1 MKKHFKLLIAAL
13 LVGSVAFFS
22 ACGDDDDDD
31 DDVTI
36 EAPTLN
42 FLTGDDYTAD
52 GAALAEGDAIK
63 IGVTAQQPGAA
74 GELSSIEVIA
84 SLDGTATTIMDST
97 ITGTQFTIDINET
110 KSDADSETWTF
121 TVTNSDG
128 QEVTKT
134 MTFTLEAEETP
145 FDYENTADG
154 AIYHRWGQYP
164 GAYDLAMNTTMSQS
178 EPDEEKDMVNTSVN
192 GEAFTA
198 TWKAGDGNTTT
209 FVKAEGYDY
218 ENATVE
224 SANAALAGGDP
235 VSEITTEAAAGDVY
249 IASLRG
255 TGEPCVIY
263 IQEVS
268 QDDPLKSG
276 TGYMYF
282 AYKKTSENA
291 GQ

>member
-22 ACGDDDDDD
+22 ACSDDDDD
-31 DDVTI
+31 DDVTPDLPAPSISLKTGDNYTSSDVAVAEGTEVTVGI
-36 EAPTLN
+36 EASQADGNLEAFTVTMN
-42 FLTGDDYTAD
+42 GVEQSDYTEIVAD
-52 GAALAEGDAIK
+52 SAFSKDI
-63 IGVTAQQPGAA
+63 
-74 GELSSIEVIA
+74 
-84 SLDGTATTIMDST
+84 TI
-97 ITGTQFTIDINET
+97 T
-110 KSDADSETWTF
+110 KSDAETETWTF
-121 TVTNSDG
+121 KVTNEDG
-128 QEVTKT
+128 DADSVTIVLS
-134 MTFTLEAEETP
+134 LEATP
-145 FDYENTADG
+145 FAYENTADG

-164 GAYDLAMNTTMSQS
+164 GAYDLVMNYTMSQDS
-178 EPDEEKDMVNTSVN
+178 LDVNKDMENTSPE
-192 GEAFTA
+192 GEPFTA

-209 FVKAEGYDY
+209 FIKAEGYDY

-224 SANAALAGGDP
+224 SANAALAAGDP
-235 VSEITTEAAAGDVY
+235 VSEITTEAVAGDVY
-249 IASLRG
+249 IANLRG